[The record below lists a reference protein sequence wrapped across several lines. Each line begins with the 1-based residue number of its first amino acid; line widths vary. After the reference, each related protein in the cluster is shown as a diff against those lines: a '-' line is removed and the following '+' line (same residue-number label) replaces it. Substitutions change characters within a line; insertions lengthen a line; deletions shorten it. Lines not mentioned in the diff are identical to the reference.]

1 MSSFLRK
8 IVQTPPPE
16 AIQEEIEF
24 KDPETG
30 EPAFVSMR
38 GHNDAD
44 LIIKNLMTDDAQT
57 TALALTYSAALK
69 MKGIAD
75 ADVSKGL
82 IPFIRMVHS
91 ALVTPEG
98 EEPLS
103 EVDIAYLAKRHG
115 SIFMKLVE
123 AAGRISN
130 VENIAEQFMDAQAG
144 KSPSGSDQ

>member
-8 IVQTPPPE
+8 IVATPPPE
-16 AIQEEIEF
+16 AVQEEVEF

-30 EPAFVSMR
+30 EPAFVLLR

-44 LIIKNLMTDDAQT
+44 LIIKNLMTDDAQVN
-57 TALALTYSAALK
+57 ALAMTYSTALK
-69 MKGIAD
+69 MKGVKD
-75 ADVSKGL
+75 AEVSKGL
-82 IPFIRMVHS
+82 VPFIRMVHS

-98 EEPLS
+98 EEPLG
-103 EVDIAYLAKRHG
+103 EVDVAYLAKRQG
-115 SIFMKLVE
+115 SIFMKLLE
-123 AAGRISN
+123 AAGRITN